1 VSAAHALEAAL
12 VRALGAGARALPWR
26 ASLGAGAALGDAAR
40 RIGIRRRVAEDNLAR
55 AFPGRAPAERAAIL
69 RAHYRELGRIA
80 LEYPRL
86 AELVRAP
93 RGEVVAEVRGAEH
106 LERARAGGRGA
117 VLLSGH
123 FGNVE
128 LMGAALGRLHPVD
141 FLVRPLSNP
150 GVEAWIAAQRARAGV
165 GSVSADTGTR
175 AAYRALRDN
184 RWVAMLA
191 DQDARRHGVFVPFLG
206 RPASTALG
214 PARIALATGAA
225 IIMGFCW
232 RGADGRH
239 TIEVDPALDP
249 GDPRDPRAAERL
261 TALHV
266 ARLEQR
272 VRERPE
278 CWFWLHRR
286 WKTAPPAAPPS

>member
-1 VSAAHALEAAL
+1 MSATHALEASL
-12 VRALGAGARALPWR
+12 VRALGAGAHALPWR
-26 ASLGAGAALGDAAR
+26 ASLAAGAALGELAYRA
-40 RIGIRRRVAEDNLAR
+40 GIRRRVAEGNLAQ
-55 AFPGRAPAERAAIL
+55 AFPERTPGERDTIL

-86 AELVRAP
+86 AELARAP
-93 RGEVVAEVRGAEH
+93 RGEALAEIRGVEH
-106 LERARAGGRGA
+106 LERARSAGRGA
-117 VLLSGH
+117 ELLSGH
-123 FGNVE
+123 YGNNE
-128 LMGAALGRLHPVD
+128 LLGAAVGQLHPVD
-141 FLVRPLSNP
+141 FVVRPLSNP
-150 GVEAWIAAQRARAGV
+150 GVEAWIAAQRARAGL
-165 GSVSADTGTR
+165 GSLSADTGTR

-214 PARIALATGAA
+214 PARIALATGAP
-225 IIMGFCW
+225 IIMGFGW

-239 TIEVDPALDP
+239 TLEVDPPLDA

-286 WKTAPPAAPPS
+286 WKTAPPAPPP